1 MTMMQTRRQ
10 AALVIAAGVVGCA
23 VTLSRQNARAATDA
37 LGGLREEFAALEG
50 QSGGR
55 LGVAVLHT
63 GSGGFVGHRAD
74 ERFPMCSTFK
84 LLAAAA
90 VLKRIDEGK
99 ERLDRRVKFTTSDI
113 VINSPVTKERVGG
126 EGMSVGDL
134 CGAAMTVS
142 DNTAG
147 NLILASLGGPQALND
162 YLRSLGDNVTRLD
175 RLEPELN
182 EALPDDPRNA
192 TTPAAMLNNIRA
204 LVLGNALSERS
215 KEQLISWLVGNKT
228 GDARLRAR
236 LPAGRRQDR
245 IGRTWHDQ
253 RRRRGMAAAICA
265 GADRDLSD
273 RNDGERRGAQ
283 PHHRRSRERNRGPP
297 HRAKVTRPAVTRPF
311 RSYAGTLRGGP
322 RRPSRS

>member
-1 MTMMQTRRQ
+1 MQTRRQ
-10 AALVIAAGVVGCA
+10 AALVIAAGAVGCA

-55 LGVAVLHT
+55 LGVAVRHT

-90 VLKRIDEGK
+90 ALKRIDEGK

-113 VINSPVTKERVGG
+113 VIDSPVTKERVGG

-147 NLILASLGGPQALND
+147 NLVLASLGGPQALND

-182 EALPDDPRNA
+182 EALPDDPRDT

-215 KEQLISWLVGNKT
+215 KEQLISWLVSNKT
-228 GDARLRAR
+228 GDARLRAG
-236 LPAGRRQDR
+236 LPASWRVGDKTGSGEHGTTNDVGVAWPPQSAPMLIAIYLTETMANGEARN
-245 IGRTWHDQ
+245 RTI
-253 RRRRGMAAAICA
+253 AAVGSAI
-265 GADRDLSD
+265 ADRLI
-273 RNDGERRGAQ
+273 EQ
-283 PHHRRSRERNRGPP
+283 
-297 HRAKVTRPAVTRPF
+297 K
-311 RSYAGTLRGGP
+311 
-322 RRPSRS
+322 

>member
-37 LGGLREEFAALEG
+37 LGGLRGEFAALEG

-147 NLILASLGGPQALND
+147 NLVLASLGGPQALND
-162 YLRSLGDNVTRLD
+162 YLRSLGDAVTRLD
-175 RLEPELN
+175 RIEPDLN
-182 EALPDDPRNA
+182 EALPDDPRDT
-192 TTPAAMLNNIRA
+192 TTPAAMLKNIQT
-204 LVLGNALSERS
+204 LVLGDALSERS

-236 LPAGRRQDR
+236 LPASWRVGDKTGSGEHGTTNDVGVAWPPQSAPVL
-245 IGRTWHDQ
+245 I
-253 RRRRGMAAAICA
+253 AI
-265 GADRDLSD
+265 
-273 RNDGERRGAQ
+273 
-283 PHHRRSRERNRGPP
+283 
-297 HRAKVTRPAVTRPF
+297 
-311 RSYAGTLRGGP
+311 
-322 RRPSRS
+322 

>member
-37 LGGLREEFAALEG
+37 LGGLRGEFAALEG

-162 YLRSLGDNVTRLD
+162 YLRSLGDAVTRLD
-175 RLEPELN
+175 RIEPDLN
-182 EALPDDPRNA
+182 EALPDDPRDT
-192 TTPAAMLNNIRA
+192 TTPAAMLKNIQT
-204 LVLGNALSERS
+204 LVLGDALSERS

-236 LPAGRRQDR
+236 LPASWRVGDKTGSGEHGTTNDVGVAWPPQSAPVL
-245 IGRTWHDQ
+245 IAIYLTGA
-253 RRRRGMAAAICA
+253 MA
-265 GADRDLSD
+265 
-273 RNDGERRGAQ
+273 NGEA
-283 PHHRRSRERNRGPP
+283 RNRTI
-297 HRAKVTRPAVTRPF
+297 AAV
-311 RSYAGTLRGGP
+311 GGAIAN
-322 RRPSRS
+322 RLIEQK